1 MYALQKGLA
10 GITTFCGQ
18 HCRHMWPRAGDPII
32 IDNSPDKRILN
43 DRHVSHLSQYP
54 LNSSPM
60 LHRVAHNYDRKVAAE
75 VVAQYMPD
83 LCCYIVCH
91 SCAW

>member
-1 MYALQKGLA
+1 MAA
-10 GITTFCGQ
+10 GWG
-18 HCRHMWPRAGDPII
+18 PRIII

-43 DRHVSHLSQYP
+43 DRHVSHLSQHP

-60 LHRVAHNYDRKVAAE
+60 LHRVAHSSNWKVAAE

-83 LCCYIVCH
+83 LCC
-91 SCAW
+91 